1 MAQTRPLVAMVIVV
15 DGPVLPAVTIAINKF
30 KQDNNN
36 FFRIKH
42 LKKNVGLGPALNAGL
57 ALIDTE
63 WVMRMDSDDIALPN
77 RAETQANQIYRN
89 PGYDVYGGQIEE
101 FSNKQRFF
109 RWVPLKHEEI
119 TRRMKWRNPINHV
132 TTVYRKA
139 AVKSVGGYS
148 GKFILY
154 EDYHLWCRMMAR
166 GYRFQNSRHVFVK
179 VRFDRC
185 QLKGRTGLS
194 ASLSEL
200 KFQKFID
207 RLRNR
212 FSNLFYDILKKQLI
226 MKNVITEEDW
236 NTWKNKVTVD
246 YLRDN
251 HFAELKEAELLREKI
266 QSLDQVSQYVGDYF
280 SKSWVQK
287 NILLMD
293 DEQIKNME
301 KEIAASQAQEPDDDQ
316 GAV

>member
-1 MAQTRPLVAMVIVV
+1 MTFQFMGLMSVYIGTKEHEFVVAVRSMMAQTRPLVGLVIVV
-15 DGPVLPAVTIAINKF
+15 DGPVLPSLMTAINNF
-30 KQDNNN
+30 EQENNN
-36 FFRIKH
+36 FFRIKY

-77 RAETQANQIYRN
+77 RVETQANQIYQN

-101 FSNKQRFF
+101 FSNNQRFF
-109 RWVPLKHEEI
+109 RWVPLRHEEI

-185 QLKGRTGLS
+185 QLKSRTGLS

-200 KFQKFID
+200 KFQKFLLDIGFIGIFRFHLNLIIRGAF
-207 RLRNR
+207 RLVPK
-212 FSNLFYDILKKQLI
+212 FSASLFYSNFLRQKSI
-226 MKNVITEEDW
+226 
-236 NTWKNKVTVD
+236 D
-246 YLRDN
+246 YS
-251 HFAELKEAELLREKI
+251 E
-266 QSLDQVSQYVGDYF
+266 
-280 SKSWVQK
+280 
-287 NILLMD
+287 
-293 DEQIKNME
+293 
-301 KEIAASQAQEPDDDQ
+301 
-316 GAV
+316 